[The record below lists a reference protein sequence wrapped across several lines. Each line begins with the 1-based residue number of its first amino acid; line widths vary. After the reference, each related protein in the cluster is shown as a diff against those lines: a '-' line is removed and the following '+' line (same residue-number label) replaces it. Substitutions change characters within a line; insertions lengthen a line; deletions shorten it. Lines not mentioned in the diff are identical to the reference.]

1 MSRFHKPGKRLKV
14 TPEIKDVRRFMSHVR
29 QQTSVKPKRFGL
41 KESALRKLGPCWLW
55 KAHKDDSKYGQ
66 FKYAG
71 KALWAHRFSYAM
83 FRGTIPDDLQIDHRC
98 HNPQC
103 VNPHHLRRK
112 TKSSNV
118 AESNRHRARVAALE
132 LEEAPF

>member
-14 TPEIKDVRRFMSHVR
+14 VADPGDVRRFLSHVR
-29 QQTSVKPKRFGL
+29 KQVKPSVKR
-41 KESALRKLGPCWLW
+41 LGPCWLW
-55 KAHKDDSKYGQ
+55 QSHKDEAKYGQ
-66 FKYAG
+66 FKFHG
-71 KALWAHRFSYAM
+71 RALWAHRFSYAL

-103 VNPHHLRRK
+103 VNPNHLCRK
-112 TKSSNV
+112 TKSRNV
-118 AESNRHRARVAALE
+118 AEGNSYRARVPAEE